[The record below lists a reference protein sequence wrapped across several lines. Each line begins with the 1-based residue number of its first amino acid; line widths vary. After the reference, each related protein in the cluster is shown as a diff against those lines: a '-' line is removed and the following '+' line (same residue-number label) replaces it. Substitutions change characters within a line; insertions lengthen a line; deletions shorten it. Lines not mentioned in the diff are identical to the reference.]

1 VKNSI
6 LFLAACTGLMSA
18 GANQE
23 DKKDVSNLDLP
34 QKTDVKKRNVIF
46 TLTDD
51 HRYNYMGFTGKVPW
65 LETPNM
71 DKLAAE
77 GAYMKNAF
85 VTTSLCSPSRA
96 SNLTGQY
103 SHVHTIVDNQA
114 PNPGGLIFFPQY
126 LQKAGY
132 QTSFFGKWHMGDASS
147 NPRSGFD
154 HWESFKGQGKY
165 YAPDLNIDGV
175 EHVYDDS
182 VYHRFTDR
190 TCYRL
195 VE

>member
-34 QKTDVKKRNVIF
+34 QKANVKMRNVIF
-46 TLTDD
+46 ILTDD
-51 HRYNYMGFTGKVPW
+51 HRYDYMGFTGKVPW
-65 LETPNM
+65 LKTPNM

-77 GAYMKNAF
+77 GAYLKNAF

-96 SNLTGQY
+96 SILTGQY

-114 PNPGGLIFFPQY
+114 P
-126 LQKAGY
+126 
-132 QTSFFGKWHMGDASS
+132 
-147 NPRSGFD
+147 RSGWIDLLSSIFT
-154 HWESFKGQGKY
+154 KGRVSNQFLRKVAYGKC
-165 YAPDLNIDGV
+165 V
-175 EHVYDDS
+175 
-182 VYHRFTDR
+182 FR
-190 TCYRL
+190 TTPRI
-195 VE
+195 